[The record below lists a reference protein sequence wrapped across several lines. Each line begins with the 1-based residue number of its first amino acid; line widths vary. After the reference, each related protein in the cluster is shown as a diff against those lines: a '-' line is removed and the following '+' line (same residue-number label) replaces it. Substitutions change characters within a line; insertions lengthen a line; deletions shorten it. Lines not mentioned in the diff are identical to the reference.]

1 MRLPNFK
8 VEWVETNSRDVRSDA
23 KDEKKNVRRD
33 ALDMDPNTAYRY
45 LQWKMKHD
53 NSQDYKLLNDRF
65 KHDAIAR
72 RVVAKPAEDAT
83 RNGWRLVIPD
93 DPKKQDA
100 YQDALDKLRLNDVLT
115 QQLIYQRLH
124 GDGYITFG
132 IDEKN
137 NNEGNLNK
145 PLTPENIKDVTFVHA
160 FGQNNIQ
167 YTQYTDDP
175 TDINYKKEQCIT
187 ITPTQSGVTYNDKGM
202 QVPNSKTPEAT
213 VIDKSRYFHISLD
226 KFEDDDTGTS
236 IITRCSEQLK
246 AMNIAIENAGKMLRE
261 FTFKVFKS
269 DKILDA
275 NDEDFENKVN
285 VMSQIMNTESVAFI
299 GNEDELVKVATPVSG
314 IDTLFSFIWQDLSAA
329 SNIPKSVLT
338 GEQAGSLAG
347 ASQDVVNYYDTVKAM
362 QETLLKPE
370 IEYIVKLLMSADD
383 VAGGQEDPDS
393 IEWHIEFN
401 PLWSPD
407 DKTQSETLAN
417 HANAASTLVGA
428 GIYDPDEAKQ
438 MLDGQANN
446 AIQGMQATKTDS
458 SSELTQEQIE
468 QYLNDMEKATHGSKT

>member
-1 MRLPNFK
+1 MRLPSFNFK
-8 VEWVETNSRDVRSDA
+8 WVDTSERNVRNDA
-23 KDEKKNVRRD
+23 ADKKKNVRRD
-33 ALDMDPNTAYRY
+33 ALDMDPNTTYSY
-45 LQWKMKHD
+45 LKWKMEHD
-53 NSQDYKLLNDRF
+53 NVQDYNLLNNQF

-137 NNEGNLNK
+137 NNQGNLNK
-145 PLTPENIKDVTFVHA
+145 PLAPENIKDVTFVHA
-160 FGQNNIQ
+160 FGQNHIDK
-167 YTQYTDDP
+167 TQYNDDP

-187 ITPTQSGVTYNDKGM
+187 ITPTQSGITYNDKGM
-202 QVPNSKTPEAT
+202 PIPNIKVPQAT
-213 VIDKSRYFHISLD
+213 TIDKSRYFHISLD

-236 IITRCSEQLK
+236 IITRCNEQLK
-246 AMNIAIENAGKMLRE
+246 AMNIATESAGKILRE
-261 FTFKVFKS
+261 FTFKVVKS
-269 DKILDA
+269 DKLMDMD
-275 NDEDFENKVN
+275 DEDFERKAAPLTK
-285 VMSQIMNTESVAFI
+285 IMNTESIAFI
-299 GNEDELVKVATPVSG
+299 GSEDEVDKVATPTTG
-314 IDTLFSFIWQDLSAA
+314 LDTLFSFVWQDLSAA
-329 SNIPKSVLT
+329 CNIPKSVLT

-347 ASQDVVNYYDTVKAM
+347 ASQDVVNYYDMVKSM

-370 IEYIVKLLMSADD
+370 IEYIVKLLMNAENVAD
-383 VAGGQEDPDS
+383 GHEDPDG

-407 DKTQSETLAN
+407 DKTQSETLVN
-417 HANAASTLVGA
+417 HANAASTLVGS
-428 GIYDPDEAKQ
+428 GIYDPDEAKH

-458 SSELTQEQIE
+458 SSELTPEQIK
-468 QYLNDMEKATHGSKT
+468 QYLNDMKKATHGSKT

>member
-1 MRLPNFK
+1 MRLPSFK
-8 VEWVETNSRDVRSDA
+8 FEWVETNNRNVRTDA
-23 KDEKKNVRRD
+23 EDKKKNVRSD
-33 ALDMDPNTAYRY
+33 GMNLDPNTAYSY
-45 LQWKMKHD
+45 LEWQFEHENK
-53 NSQDYKLLNDRF
+53 QDYDLLNNQF

-100 YQDALDKLRLNDVLT
+100 YQDALDKLRLTDVLT

-132 IDEKN
+132 IEEKN
-137 NNEGNLNK
+137 NNGGDLNK
-145 PLTPENIKDVTFVHA
+145 PLEPNNIKDVTFVHA

-167 YTQYTDDP
+167 NTQYTDDP
-175 TDINYKKEQCIT
+175 TDINYKKEQRIT
-187 ITPTQSGVTYNDKGM
+187 ITPTKSGITYNKGI
-202 QVPNSKTPEAT
+202 QVPDSKQLKAID
-213 VIDKSRYFHISLD
+213 IDKSRYFHISLD
-226 KFEDDDTGTS
+226 KFEDDSTGTS
-236 IITRCSEQLK
+236 IITRCNEQLK
-246 AMNIAIENAGKMLRE
+246 AMNIAIENAGKILRE

-269 DKILDA
+269 SDLMDA
-275 NDEDFENKVN
+275 NDEDFESKVAP
-285 VMSQIMNTESVAFI
+285 MAQIMNTESIAFI
-299 GNEDELVKVATPVSG
+299 GSDDELEKVATPTNG
-314 IDTLFSFIWQDLSAA
+314 LDTLFNFVWQDLSAA
-329 SNIPKSVLT
+329 CNIPKSVLT

-370 IEYIVKLLMSADD
+370 IEYIVRLLMSAEN
-383 VAGGQEDPDS
+383 VAGGREDPDQ

-407 DKTQSETLAN
+407 DKTQSETLVN

-428 GIYDPDEAKQ
+428 GIYDPDEAKH

-446 AIQGMQATKTDS
+446 SIQGMQATKADS

-468 QYLNDMEKATHGSKT
+468 QYLSDMKKATHGSKT